1 MSKPL
6 YASPKRYF
14 IAVDGLRLL
23 ASINIVLFHL
33 QGIGGLYDLHDKP
46 HWLFALLK
54 GPAFHASIFF
64 MLGGFIFTLKFSSQ
78 VATFNNWTFLKKRFN
93 ELYPL
98 HAITTLAMLLL
109 KIIHTAGT
117 GDFNLPKILFS
128 GFMHLTFL
136 WSLVPF
142 FSYALNRPSWA
153 LSAFFLC
160 YLLFGIALKQIT
172 RTNSKRRCML
182 YAALCLVPLLL
193 WSLLF
198 KTLGTPEQ
206 FYPFF
211 HIFAPIRFFEFLL
224 GMVLARFF
232 QLTNRVYLRSLFRSL
247 VNDGIIV
254 ATLLLIIGNLTL
266 QTKNNPALSFF
277 SYHLFMVPLY
287 FLLLYG
293 LATEQ
298 GFIARLLSTPIVR
311 KTGRSSFYPYL
322 LHIPLISYITYVC
335 EHGFG
340 YYKFLHRPVNII
352 GFMVLL
358 YGGSYLYVNHV
369 RKRKPSGPGKIKG

>member
-1 MSKPL
+1 MTTTLPL
-6 YASPKRYF
+6 SPKRYF
-14 IAVDGLRLL
+14 LAVDGLRLL

-33 QGIGGLYDLHDKP
+33 QGIGGLYDLHEKP
-46 HWLFALLK
+46 QWIFTLLK

-64 MLGGFIFTLKFSSQ
+64 MLGGFIFTLKFSPH
-78 VATFNNWTFLKKRFN
+78 VATFNNLVFLKKRFR

-98 HAITTLAMLLL
+98 HATTTLAMLLL

-117 GDFNLPKILFS
+117 IDFNLPKVLFS
-128 GFMHLTFL
+128 GFMHLTL
-136 WSLVPF
+136 AWSLFPF

-160 YLLFGIALKQIT
+160 YLLFGVALKQIA
-172 RTNSKRRCML
+172 RINSKRQCML
-182 YAALCLVPLLL
+182 FALLCLVPLLL
-193 WSLLF
+193 WGLLF

-206 FYPFF
+206 LYPFF

-232 QLTNRVYLRSLFRSL
+232 QLTNRENVRSLLRSLL
-247 VNDGIIV
+247 NDGIIIV
-254 ATLLLIIGNLTL
+254 TLLLIISNLTL
-266 QTKNNPALSFF
+266 QTKNNPALTFF

-340 YYKFLHRPVNII
+340 YYKFLHRPVNIV

-358 YGGSYLYVNHV
+358 YGGSYLYVNHA
-369 RKRKPSGPGKIKG
+369 RKRKPSGPVKIKG